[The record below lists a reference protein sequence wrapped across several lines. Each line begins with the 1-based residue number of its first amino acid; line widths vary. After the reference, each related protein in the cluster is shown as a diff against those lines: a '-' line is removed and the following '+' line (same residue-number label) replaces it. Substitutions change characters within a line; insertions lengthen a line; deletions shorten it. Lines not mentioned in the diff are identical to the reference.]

1 MADLAGDLYEAD
13 LLAWTEAQAALLRR
27 AGSLRL
33 NAVPGLDWEN
43 LAGEIEDLG
52 RSRLRELSSRYRAI
66 LLHLLKWRYQASLRT
81 PSWRFTIRD
90 QRDEVAEVLAESPSL
105 RGRRQAE
112 LDRAYAR
119 ARKAAADETGLPL
132 ATFPERCPFTVEQ
145 VEDEGFWPE
154 AGPDA

>member
-27 AGSLRL
+27 AAALRPNTL
-33 NAVPGLDWEN
+33 PGLDWEN
-43 LAGEIEDLG
+43 LAEEVEALG
-52 RSRLRELSSRYRAI
+52 KSRVRELSSRYRVI

-81 PSWRFTIRD
+81 PSWRFTVRD
-90 QRDEVAEVLAESPSL
+90 QRDEVAEALAESPSL

-112 LDRAYAR
+112 LDRAYAK
-119 ARKAAADETGLPL
+119 ARKAAADETALPL
-132 ATFPERCPFTVEQ
+132 AAFPERCPFTVDQ

-154 AGPDA
+154 ADA